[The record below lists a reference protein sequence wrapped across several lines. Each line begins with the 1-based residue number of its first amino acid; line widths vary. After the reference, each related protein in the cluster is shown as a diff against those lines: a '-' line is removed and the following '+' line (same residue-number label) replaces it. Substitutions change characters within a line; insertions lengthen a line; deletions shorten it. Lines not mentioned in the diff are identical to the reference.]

1 MPSNTAF
8 RGFGGPQTVL
18 LAEMWLEKLADAAG
32 MLPEQMR
39 ELNLV
44 TEGHVTHYGMA
55 LTNCQARACWSSVS
69 GDLSARRA
77 EVDTFNE
84 ANRWRKRGIALTP
97 VKFGISFTATFMNQ
111 AGCLIHIYR
120 DGTVL

>member
-39 ELNLV
+39 ELF
-44 TEGHVTHYGMA
+44 A
-55 LTNCQARACWSSVS
+55 PA
-69 GDLSARRA
+69 SARCLFTCISLCFCPPQRHHNSGP
-77 EVDTFNE
+77 V
-84 ANRWRKRGIALTP
+84 IAPGLNDSR
-97 VKFGISFTATFMNQ
+97 V
-111 AGCLIHIYR
+111 
-120 DGTVL
+120 